1 LIDFKLK
8 ICYNFEVSNNN
19 NTLIHWFPGHMTKAL
34 RLIEANLKL
43 CDVVIYVLDARAPL
57 SSINP
62 SLNKLIGERA
72 VVYALNKSD
81 LAHEGRIR
89 EIAEKLTGERKVA
102 VTLDS
107 TRSGGAKIVIAKVKK
122 LCQAKLDKYE
132 AKGVKVPLKAM
143 VVGVPNSG
151 KSTLINNLA
160 GGARAI
166 TGNRPGVTRGKQWV
180 RADEYLEVLDM
191 PGTLYPKLDNQE
203 IAVKLAAIGS
213 IKDEVLDM
221 CDLAVRLVDM
231 IIKIDPKQIEKR
243 YEISVSRHCEERSDE
258 VIPCEMLFSE
268 AIQIIEEIARK
279 RGYLL
284 SGGKADID
292 RACMAVVDDFRK
304 GRLGRICLD

>member
-1 LIDFKLK
+1 M
-8 ICYNFEVSNNN
+8 NGTQ

-43 CDVVIYVLDARAPL
+43 CDVVVYVLDARAPL

-89 EIAEKLTGERKVA
+89 EIADKLTGERKAA

-107 TRSGGAKIVIAKVKK
+107 TRSGGAKIVIAKIKK
-122 LCQAKLDKYE
+122 LCQLKLDKYE
-132 AKGVKVPLKAM
+132 AKGIMVPLKAM

-160 GGARAI
+160 GGAKAI

-191 PGTLYPKLDNQE
+191 PGTLYPKLDNQD

-213 IKDEVLDM
+213 IKDEVLDIS
-221 CDLAVRLVDM
+221 DLAVRLVDM
-231 IIKIDPKQIEKR
+231 ILGIDAMLIKKR
-243 YEISVSRHCEERSDE
+243 YEVDSEEWGLRRMRE
-258 VIPCEMLFSE
+258 AESE
-268 AIQIIEEIARK
+268 EQFPFAKATHIIAQIARK

-284 SGGKADID
+284 SGGRADID
-292 RACMAVVDDFRK
+292 RACMTVVDDFRK

>member
-1 LIDFKLK
+1 MTI
-8 ICYNFEVSNNN
+8 N
-19 NTLIHWFPGHMTKAL
+19 WFPGHMTKAL

-62 SLNKLIGERA
+62 SLNRLIGERA
-72 VVYALNKSD
+72 VVYALNKAD
-81 LAHEGRIR
+81 LAHEGRIK
-89 EIAEKLTGERKVA
+89 EIADKLTGERRAA

-107 TRSGGAKIVIAKVKK
+107 TRSGGAKIIINKVKA
-122 LCQAKLDKYE
+122 LCREKLDRYA
-132 AKGVKVPLKAM
+132 AKGVKIPLKAM

-151 KSTLINNLA
+151 KSTMINNLA
-160 GGARAI
+160 GGAKTV

-191 PGTLYPKLDNQE
+191 PGTLYPKLDNQD

-221 CDLAVRLVDM
+221 SDLAVRLVDM
-231 IIKIDPKQIEKR
+231 IIGIDSGLIGKR
-243 YEISVSRHCEERSDE
+243 YGIRNEELGMRNCGQENHDDNSNREIQNEVQFEE
-258 VIPCEMLFSE
+258 VT
-268 AIQIIEEIARK
+268 QIIEQIARK

-284 SGGKADID
+284 SGGRPDLD